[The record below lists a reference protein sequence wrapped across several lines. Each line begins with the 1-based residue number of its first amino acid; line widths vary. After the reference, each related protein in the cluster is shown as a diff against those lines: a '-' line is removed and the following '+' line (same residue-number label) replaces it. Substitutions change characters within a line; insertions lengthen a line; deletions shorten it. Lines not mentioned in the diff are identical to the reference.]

1 MKTNFWKMLMSAV
14 ILLFAF
20 AGFASAA
27 NAHGYVTKP
36 GSRAYLG
43 STSFTN
49 DTGLAP
55 LNKNVGAVQYE
66 PQSVEALKNTFIT
79 GKLASAGI
87 ARFSELDEQTATRW
101 HKTDIT
107 TGTLTVNWHLTAQH
121 RTTTWDYYM
130 TKSNWDPNAPLN
142 IQNFE
147 KIATIDD
154 GGSLP
159 AKEVEQKINIPSDRK
174 GYNVILAVW
183 NIADTNNAFYQAI
196 DVNVK

>member
-1 MKTNFWKMLMSAV
+1 MKKNLWKMLLSAF
-14 ILLFAF
+14 ILLFAV

-43 STSFTN
+43 STQFTN

-66 PQSVEALKNTFIT
+66 PQSIEAPKNTFIT
-79 GKLASAGI
+79 GKIASAAI
-87 ARFSELDEQTATRW
+87 DRFSAIDEQTATRW
-101 HKTDIT
+101 YKTDIT
-107 TGTLTVNWHLTAQH
+107 TGTLTVNWELTAQH
-121 RTTTWDYYM
+121 RTSTWDYYM

-142 IQNFE
+142 KQDFE
-147 KIATIDD
+147 KIASIDD

-159 AKEVEQKINIPSDRK
+159 DKDVEQKINIPSDRK

-183 NIADTNNAFYQAI
+183 NIADTGNAFYQAI